1 MFQHFLRYIRN
12 EHWFLFVKHLRSRT
26 NAQDSGTGF
35 DGGSVRFSIEFKNM
49 QTLSVPVQDVKIGSM
64 KATSTEQNAAQA
76 VQDGLDRRL
85 LDHRTGDIEQRSIPP
100 AQGYPGTVFSRHAD
114 HTSMA
119 RIKRPCGAISAS
131 PHVLVTRERICSPPI
146 RECYHSACGCCDSSF
161 CFSIARTRSSE
172 ERVLSTATL
181 RTMLPFNPV
190 SPACFDPLAV
200 MR

>member
-85 LDHRTGDIEQRSIPP
+85 LDVSSAMVEQP
-100 AQGYPGTVFSRHAD
+100 TVK
-114 HTSMA
+114 A